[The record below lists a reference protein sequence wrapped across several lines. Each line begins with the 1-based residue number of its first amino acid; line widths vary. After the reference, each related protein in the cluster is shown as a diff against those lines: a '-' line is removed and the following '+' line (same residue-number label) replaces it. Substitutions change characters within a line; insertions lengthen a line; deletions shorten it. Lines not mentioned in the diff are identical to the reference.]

1 MNQQRLVLDQR
12 VVKDDHKLTREL
24 QMQLMYQM
32 SRITQDRGSLAKDD
46 RLDVLA
52 MAVGYFSE
60 AMARDTDKAHEE
72 HLESLRD
79 QAIQDFMD
87 LVHRN
92 GGGMDMEGTC
102 LN

>member
-1 MNQQRLVLDQR
+1 MTTSSPQSPRGSSCIR
-12 VVKDDHKLTREL
+12 CPA
-24 QMQLMYQM
+24 
-32 SRITQDRGSLAKDD
+32 SRDRGSLAKDG

-72 HLESLRD
+72 HLENLRD
-79 QAIQDFMD
+79 QALQDFMD

-92 GGGMDMEGTC
+92 NGGSDMEVTW